1 MVFDVGDS
9 KVAGSMSALLAK
21 PSTLKVLSAFGD
33 GCQKCYNVDI
43 RKHKNIMNTATVRSV
58 ASFIK
63 YYGTDDALK
72 IMRQLFS
79 PIHNGK
85 YQNRPIGAVVFS
97 KRWRWFTDS
106 LLLECADV
114 DDDISWSRI

>member
-1 MVFDVGDS
+1 MVFDVGDG
-9 KVAGSMSALLAK
+9 KVAGSMGALLAD
-21 PSTLKVLSAFGD
+21 PSTLNILSAFGD

-43 RKHKNIMNTATVRSV
+43 RKHRNIMNAGVMRSI
-58 ASFIK
+58 ASFSK

-72 IMRQLFS
+72 IMRQFFS
-79 PIHNGK
+79 PRHNGK
-85 YQNRPIGAVVFS
+85 YQDRPVGAVIFS
-97 KRWRWFTDS
+97 KGWRWFADS